1 MTGGVGQAGQGKGTG
16 DTRKWGRTPETLT
29 RRVSHS
35 LGQECPPCLPLRRNY
50 SQASGNLQG
59 SVWLDFVS
67 HYDGSHPGLSVIRA
81 CFPLLITSVSHEL
94 PGRNTPRGNPAC
106 RGTFGGRRKAVRDR
120 LAPWVSGLVSRGSKG
135 LCRALAPRLLHTGLV
150 ARQHTDSSWTRD

>member
-94 PGRNTPRGNPAC
+94 PGRNKPSDSYMTL
-106 RGTFGGRRKAVRDR
+106 KY
-120 LAPWVSGLVSRGSKG
+120 SILVGF
-135 LCRALAPRLLHTGLV
+135 
-150 ARQHTDSSWTRD
+150 